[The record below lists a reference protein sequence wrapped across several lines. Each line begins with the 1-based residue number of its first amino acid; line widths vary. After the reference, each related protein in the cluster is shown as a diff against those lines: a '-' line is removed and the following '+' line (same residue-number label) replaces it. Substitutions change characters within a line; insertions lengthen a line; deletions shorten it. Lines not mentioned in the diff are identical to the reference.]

1 MGRFF
6 KSPGESAFGA
16 CPNKKT
22 SISTISGTSRVRA
35 MVSCQGEAN
44 GMGVYRLWFPQGCR
58 WPRLFVRPA
67 VLRMYI

>member
-22 SISTISGTSRVRA
+22 SVSAISGTSRVRA
-35 MVSCQGEAN
+35 MVICQGEAN
-44 GMGVYRLWFPQGCR
+44 GMEHTDYG
-58 WPRLFVRPA
+58 PRKA
-67 VLRMYI
+67 VMD